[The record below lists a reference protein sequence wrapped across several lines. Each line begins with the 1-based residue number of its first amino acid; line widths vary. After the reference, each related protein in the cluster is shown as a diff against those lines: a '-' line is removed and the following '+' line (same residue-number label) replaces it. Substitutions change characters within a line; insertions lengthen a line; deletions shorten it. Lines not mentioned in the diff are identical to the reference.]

1 MAFYASM
8 LLCNLRD
15 GLNQPWV
22 FCEVPQ
28 KQRGESG
35 VGGTGL
41 RDSHMDGER
50 GCLTVL
56 FLNFPK

>member
-1 MAFYASM
+1 M